1 MSSNEIAF
9 WIALLIIG
17 VIVKEI
23 VKDFKK
29 E

>member
-1 MSSNEIAF
+1 MNTLAF